1 MTMLHAL
8 RSLSDADRRTIDE
21 IAGALTAGWPVEVI
35 VLYGS
40 KARGDDTPESDIDLL
55 VLTGRSLSPDEISG
69 MRLAARRI
77 GLRLG
82 TWPELFIRTSDEWWR
97 GVYQAAPI
105 RKEIDAEGVDVVRDV
120 AGGRGGPTM
129 RHGTGLWPSR
139 CVWPASAW
147 MTPTRRQAE
156 GARGWPGTGR
166 ITPVFMQPPPCL
178 WPATAGFESIAASS
192 RLFTRN
198 WCPRACS
205 LPSRRWHS
213 TASMRSDSMPTT
225 VTSWIFH
232 TSRSSTRWKRQDV
245 SSRPMQ
251 TALEQK

>member
-8 RSLSDADRRTIDE
+8 RSLADADRRTIDE
-21 IAGALTAGWPVEVI
+21 IAGALTAGWPVEAI

-120 AGGRGGPTM
+120 AGGRG
-129 RHGTGLWPSR
+129 
-139 CVWPASAW
+139 
-147 MTPTRRQAE
+147 
-156 GARGWPGTGR
+156 
-166 ITPVFMQPPPCL
+166 
-178 WPATAGFESIAASS
+178 
-192 RLFTRN
+192 
-198 WCPRACS
+198 
-205 LPSRRWHS
+205 
-213 TASMRSDSMPTT
+213 
-225 VTSWIFH
+225 
-232 TSRSSTRWKRQDV
+232 
-245 SSRPMQ
+245 
-251 TALEQK
+251 